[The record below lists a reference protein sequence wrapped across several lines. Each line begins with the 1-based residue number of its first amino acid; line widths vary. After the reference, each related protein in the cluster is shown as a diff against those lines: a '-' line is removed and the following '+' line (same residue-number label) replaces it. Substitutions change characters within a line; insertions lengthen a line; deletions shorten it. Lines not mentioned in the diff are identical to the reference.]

1 MAATT
6 AEAEVTIP
14 MTDAARKKHP
24 ARRSRIAAMGVGV
37 AAMAGLVGN
46 MEVAGRA
53 HAAATPSPSPT
64 LPSFA
69 QETAQRH
76 AEAADRA
83 VAVTVR
89 YPIVLTPHAV
99 VHTVQAPAP
108 AAPSYVGSSGGY
120 SGGAVYTAPR
130 AAAPVASSGG
140 SHP

>member
-1 MAATT
+1 VET
-6 AEAEVTIP
+6 EVTIP
-14 MTDAARKKHP
+14 MTDATRPKHP

-53 HAAATPSPSPT
+53 HASATSSPSPT

-69 QETAQRH
+69 LETAQRH
-76 AEAADRA
+76 AQAADRA
-83 VAVTVR
+83 VAVAVR
-89 YPIVLTPHAV
+89 YPIVLTPHVV
-99 VHTVQAPAP
+99 VHTVAAP
-108 AAPSYVGSSGGY
+108 AAPSYGGSPGGY
-120 SGGAVYTAPR
+120 SGGTVYAGPR